1 VASDTSKN
9 AAISAMSS
17 PPKNRLSTNHSLP
30 RVHARQFFESG
41 IQREQFFAAR
51 SDRLARVVES
61 HVNARATAPLA
72 GLSATGG
79 ADQHLTHGASV
90 LATPGKF
97 ASFNH
102 ASLTSVVG
110 LAVAPGS
117 ERLTVEASLLNSS

>member
-1 VASDTSKN
+1 VEPSKK
-9 AAISAMSS
+9 SA
-17 PPKNRLSTNHSLP
+17 HSLP

-41 IQREQFFAAR
+41 IQREQFFAA
-51 SDRLARVVES
+51 SSERLARVVES

-79 ADQHLTHGASV
+79 TDQHLTHARAAMRLKWNCDV
-90 LATPGKF
+90 LATPGEF

-110 LAVAPGS
+110 LTVASGC
-117 ERLTVEASLLNSS
+117 ECLTGRSQPAQFLIGHAKQVV